1 LATIEDVTQQQGDN
15 GFYRMAQGRRVSS
28 IGIGTYLGE
37 MDEATDRAYVEAV
50 AAAVRGGINVIDTS
64 LNYRTERSERNIGE
78 ALKRLFADGVA
89 REELLVCTKAG
100 FLVPGALPAGLKAED
115 VVGNMHCMTP
125 AFLEDQLERSRKNL
139 GVEAVDVF
147 YLHNPETQLKFASRE
162 AFEERV
168 RAAFGAL
175 EQFVREGRIAWY
187 GTATWNGY
195 RLKEGHP
202 ERLSLRRMIQ
212 VAQEAGG
219 EEHHFRFIQLPVNL
233 GMAEAFTQPHETL
246 AGEAVSVLE
255 VGARSGVTVVA
266 SASLLQARLAS
277 GLPEE
282 LRAKWKG
289 PKSDA
294 QFALQFARSTPGV
307 TVALAG
313 MSKTEHVRENLGLR
327 GFAPAAADEYLRLFE
342 REG

>member
-1 LATIEDVTQQQGDN
+1 MNERGDN
-15 GFYRMAQGRRVSS
+15 GFYRTAQGRRVSS
-28 IGIGTYLGE
+28 VGIGTYLGE
-37 MDEATDRAYVEAV
+37 MDEATDRAYADAVVE
-50 AAAVRGGINVIDTS
+50 AVRGGISVIDTS

-78 ALKRLFADGVA
+78 ALKRLFAEGVA
-89 REELLVCTKAG
+89 REEMLVCTKAG

-125 AFLEDQLERSRKNL
+125 EFLEDQLERSRKNL
-139 GVEAVDVF
+139 GVETVDVF
-147 YLHNPETQLKFASRE
+147 YLHNPETHLKFASRE
-162 AFEERV
+162 AFEDRV
-168 RAAFGAL
+168 RLAFGAM
-175 EQFVREGRIAWY
+175 ERFAREGRIAWY

-202 ERLSLRRMIQ
+202 ERLSMRRMVQ
-212 VAQEAGG
+212 LAQEAGG
-219 EEHHFRFIQLPVNL
+219 EEHRFRFAQMPVNL
-233 GMAEAFTQPHETL
+233 GMAEAFTQAHDTL
-246 AGEAVSVLE
+246 AGETVSVLE
-255 VGARSGVTVVA
+255 VAARLGVTVVA

-282 LRAKWKG
+282 LRAKWTG
-289 PKSDA
+289 PRTDA

-313 MSKTEHVRENLGLR
+313 MSKGEHVQENLGLR
-327 GFAPAAADEYLRLFE
+327 EFAPAAADEFMRLFE